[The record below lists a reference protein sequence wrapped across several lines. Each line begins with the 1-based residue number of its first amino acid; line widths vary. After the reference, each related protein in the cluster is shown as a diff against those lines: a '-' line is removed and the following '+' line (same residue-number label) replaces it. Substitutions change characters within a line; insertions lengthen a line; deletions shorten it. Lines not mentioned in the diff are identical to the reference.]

1 MAEWIYMKLL
11 LWKERMDE
19 RIFDWFAD
27 ADTDTVA
34 DESRRARFME
44 DIWVAYFIL
53 ILFTFL
59 FLAFLVGFLVALTQ
73 EIQNLQKKKKSSRTT
88 FMKMAL
94 RMSVVV
100 TIATFLFLLYLL
112 IYTSIFVR
120 MMQNLISVHDQKYD
134 LDLYLKTEYKTPL
147 RNSNNGGTEIL
158 ESWNQSRFHLVS
170 LASTL
175 GKSNL
180 KVNNGGIDVPEYLNH
195 SSIHLISFAS
205 VSPTLPPTFPPP
217 TPSFSTTSTS
227 SPPPPSLTQRQI
239 QEQQLNNILEA
250 LIGAGDFVG
259 WANLLSS
266 ADLSSL
272 PLTATFF
279 IPGKTAMANHQTVG
293 VQNLDPLLIAYHI
306 IPQRLS
312 FSDLRQLKPNT
323 RIPTLLPSKFII
335 VTNNSLSNF
344 TIDGSQITYPDLY
357 VNLAFTFHG
366 VDKILEYSVN
376 NAEPL
381 LSPPVESPPIPDAP
395 SPPLKPKFP
404 PFFPARGR
412 GFIDGSDSNIPFSI
426 EKLMV
431 FLSVSIFL
439 LQ

>member
-1 MAEWIYMKLL
+1 MLILTTL
-11 LWKERMDE
+11 VSLKERMDE
-19 RIFDWFAD
+19 FMFIKLANAHHPNDQFHRRHQVFMTRIRIINWII
-27 ADTDTVA
+27 V
-34 DESRRARFME
+34 
-44 DIWVAYFIL
+44 
-53 ILFTFL
+53 LFTFISVL
-59 FLAFLVGFLVALTQ
+59 CFAAF
-73 EIQNLQKKKKSSRTT
+73 
-88 FMKMAL
+88 
-94 RMSVVV
+94 
-100 TIATFLFLLYLL
+100 
-112 IYTSIFVR
+112 IFYCVR
-120 MMQNLISVHDQKYD
+120 NANRVQNLIAVDDQEYD
-134 LDLYLKTEYKTPL
+134 LDLYQETEYKTPL
-147 RNSNNGGTEIL
+147 RNFNLKVNNGGNEML
-158 ESWNQSRFHLVS
+158 ECLNQSRLHIVS
-170 LASTL
+170 LASVHDL
-175 GKSNL
+175 SSISNL
-180 KVNNGGIDVPEYLNH
+180 KVNNGGIVEQEYLNH
-195 SSIHLISFAS
+195 SAPVHLISFAS
-205 VSPTLPPTFPPP
+205 VSPTMPPTFPPP
-217 TPSFSTTSTS
+217 TPSFSTTATS

-239 QEQQLNNILEA
+239 QEQQLNNILQA

-279 IPGKTAMANHQTVG
+279 IPGKTAMADHQTVG

-312 FSDLRQLKPNT
+312 FSDLQQLKPNT

-357 VNLAFTFHG
+357 VSLAFTFHG

-381 LSPPVESPPIPDAP
+381 LSPPVESPPIPDAHSTP

-412 GFIDGSDSNIPFSI
+412 GSGSNIPFSI

>member
-1 MAEWIYMKLL
+1 
-11 LWKERMDE
+11 
-19 RIFDWFAD
+19 
-27 ADTDTVA
+27 
-34 DESRRARFME
+34 
-44 DIWVAYFIL
+44 
-53 ILFTFL
+53 
-59 FLAFLVGFLVALTQ
+59 
-73 EIQNLQKKKKSSRTT
+73 
-88 FMKMAL
+88 MKMAL
-94 RMSVVV
+94 RTSVVV
-100 TIATFLFLLYLL
+100 TIATILFLLYLL
-112 IYTSIFVR
+112 IYTSFLVR
-120 MMQNLISVHDQKYD
+120 NANRVQNLIDVDDQEYD
-134 LDLYLKTEYKTPL
+134 LDLYQETEYKTPL
-147 RNSNNGGTEIL
+147 RNFNLKVNNGGNEMFECL
-158 ESWNQSRFHLVS
+158 NQSRFHIVS
-170 LASTL
+170 LASVHDL
-175 GKSNL
+175 SSISNL
-180 KVNNGGIDVPEYLNH
+180 KVNNGGIVVQEYLNH
-195 SSIHLISFAS
+195 SAPVHLISFAS
-205 VSPTLPPTFPPP
+205 VSPTMPPTFPPP
-217 TPSFSTTSTS
+217 TPSFSTTATS

-239 QEQQLNNILEA
+239 QEQQLNNILQA

-279 IPGKTAMANHQTVG
+279 IPGKTAMADHQTVG

-312 FSDLRQLKPNT
+312 FSDLQQLKPNT

-357 VNLAFTFHG
+357 VSLAFTFHG

-381 LSPPVESPPIPDAP
+381 LSPPVESPPIPDAHSTH

-412 GFIDGSDSNIPFSI
+412 GSGSDSNIPFSI
-426 EKLMV
+426 EKLMG